1 MKNYGAN
8 KATEFSKKQ
17 ISVIYGMA
25 KRGELKVEKWVISDL
40 YDLADY
46 YGYDDNGTVE
56 YAEREVK
63 SILESVF
70 AGDVE
75 SAQTKIDAYTEKH
88 FNLLS
93 IKYQKKANRDFVA
106 QFKSKGSG
114 ILYYERRTSDAGEHY
129 FICTNDEIE
138 VEEKSVLNKYTQEEK
153 QSLIVAYKDA
163 FNDGYNELKYIGA
176 ELYEEWDC
184 EIAVMRRYAYL
195 SAPAGSVEYQ

>member
-17 ISVIYGMA
+17 IIVIYGMA
-25 KRGELKVEKWVISDL
+25 KRGELNVEKWVISDL

-46 YGYDDNGTVE
+46 YGYYDNGTVE

-106 QFKSKGSG
+106 
-114 ILYYERRTSDAGEHY
+114 
-129 FICTNDEIE
+129 
-138 VEEKSVLNKYTQEEK
+138 
-153 QSLIVAYKDA
+153 
-163 FNDGYNELKYIGA
+163 
-176 ELYEEWDC
+176 
-184 EIAVMRRYAYL
+184 
-195 SAPAGSVEYQ
+195 